1 MTHDRKR
8 QIRLVVALSVA
19 VILAV
24 LLIYTSFTAS
34 TDAREPSEILDSGTS
49 GETYQVEGKVLSISK
64 SAEEN
69 RDFKVTDADGDGGPM
84 RVLYPEGIVPDPFRE
99 GREIVI
105 TGKLNEDGVLLA
117 EKDSLITK
125 CPSKFSDKVD
135 DTTNVE
141 FVD

>member
-19 VILAV
+19 VILSV

-34 TDAREPSEILDSGTS
+34 TDAREPSEILSSGTI
-49 GETYQVEGKVLSISK
+49 GETYQLEGTVLSVSK
-64 SAEEN
+64 QGAEN
-69 RDFKVTDADGDGGPM
+69 RDFRVRDVDGSGPPM
-84 RVLYPEGIVPDPFRE
+84 RVLYPEGLVPDPFRE

-105 TGKLNEDGVLLA
+105 TGELDQNGVLLA

-125 CPSKFSDKVD
+125 CPSKFSDKVE

>member
-1 MTHDRKR
+1 MDHDRKR
-8 QIRLVVALSVA
+8 QIRLVVALSAA
-19 VILAV
+19 VLLAV
-24 LLIYTSFTAS
+24 ALIYTSFSAS
-34 TDAREPSEILDSGTS
+34 TEAREPSEVLSAGTS
-49 GETYQVEGKVLSISK
+49 GATYQVEGKVLSISEK
-64 SAEEN
+64 AAQN
-69 RDFKVTDADGDGGPM
+69 RDFRVTDPDGTGPPM

-105 TGKLNEDGVLLA
+105 TGKLNEDGVLMA

-125 CPSKFSDKVD
+125 CPSKFSDEVA

>member
-34 TDAREPSEILDSGTS
+34 TDAREPSEILAAGTS
-49 GETYQVEGKVLSISK
+49 GETYQVEGKVVSISET
-64 SAEEN
+64 AAEN
-69 RDFKVTDADGDGGPM
+69 RDFKVTDADGDGDPM